1 MQAYFWLLTSHST
14 SIIQFAYRQRT
25 NKRPW
30 RPARWVGGAY
40 ACSEGGGVNRMTS
53 VGVVSLFSVAHMART
68 TFEKECAVLDFVLP
82 PLL

>member
-1 MQAYFWLLTSHST
+1 
-14 SIIQFAYRQRT
+14 
-25 NKRPW
+25 
-30 RPARWVGGAY
+30 
-40 ACSEGGGVNRMTS
+40 MTS